1 MIELAQMGENK
12 VLALPDEKEEE
23 DDENDEEDGQ
33 GADAVPGTTAETNDV
48 EDDDDDDSENDE
60 NGMVAT
66 LLFYNFLLESTVATE
81 ISFFSFY
88 SSSSK
93 NRR

>member
-1 MIELAQMGENK
+1 MGENK

-23 DDENDEEDGQ
+23 DDENDEQDGQ
-33 GADAVPGTTAETNDV
+33 GADAVPGTTAEANEV

-66 LLFYNFLLESTVATE
+66 LKHYSIICCLKTLLPLKFRFL
-81 ISFFSFY
+81 FY